1 MNRKLNIILAGVLC
15 SCSAMAQQDT
25 LPVHKDKESIE
36 LGRTIVY
43 HTNEVTGAI
52 SVAGDES
59 LSHKNS
65 IKSSNLLFGKIPG
78 LSVLQNANVAWA
90 DGATMFVRGL
100 GSTNSSTPL
109 ILVDGFERSI
119 DELSPE
125 EIESVSVLK
134 DAVATALYGIRG
146 GNGVILVKTKRG
158 TVGAPRINFSYEFN
172 MATPKYLPDFVD
184 GYTYGNALN
193 EAMRNDGL
201 TPRYSSAELD
211 AFKNQTY
218 PAFYPNV
225 DWIDESLRNM
235 SYGDNVNFSA
245 QGGGKFIRYYTMLN
259 FLDNRGIL
267 KPTGVNDGYSTQFK
281 YSRLNLR
288 TNLDIT
294 VSPTTTVQLNLL
306 GNFSEHN
313 RPNQSVDDIFNALY
327 QVPSGAFPIKT
338 DRGVYGGTSTYSNNP
353 VAYIAGTGYARSQ
366 TRAMYADMHLKQDLS
381 AVLPGW
387 SAGFKV
393 GVDNTASY
401 WDSNSKNFGY
411 EQATINMIDGAKTYT
426 TRRNEG
432 NLAFSKSVGTV
443 SVHFNME
450 AYTNY
455 AKQWGKHSL
464 DATLLYAMDKMSTKS
479 QNSARAFMD
488 VIGSAHYVYNNRYL
502 VDFTLS
508 GSASSIL
515 DPDDRWGVFPAV
527 GAGWILSEEKFMKR
541 DWLNLLK
548 VRASYGIS
556 GRADYGVN
564 LYQDIY
570 GGGNSYYYWTTT
582 SNPGSTSGTKY
593 TQLGIGGLTY
603 EKSHKLNVG
612 IDFKAWNR
620 LSLTLDAFYDH
631 RTDILV
637 SGSGAVSQVF
647 GMSVPQIN
655 DGIVDNKGVEVGL
668 SWDDRIG
675 KVSYH
680 LGGQFSFA
688 RSKIINQNEEYRPF
702 DYLKRTRGSLGQIF
716 GYEVIGIYQSQE
728 DIDNREVKQALGD
741 VRPGDL
747 MFKDQNGDKI
757 IDAYDQVPL
766 GYNSTCPEI
775 YYSFDLGAEYKGIGF
790 YALFQGVGN
799 YSKILDTASLYRP
812 IVSNNTI
819 STWYWENRWSETN
832 PTGTLPRL
840 TYSGSTNNYNTNS
853 MWVTDASYLKLRTLE
868 LYYNFPSK
876 LMKKTGFLGGA
887 KLFARAHD
895 LFSIDKLDL
904 RDPESISAAHPTMTQ
919 YTFGFNLSF

>member
-1 MNRKLNIILAGVLC
+1 MSKKINILLAGVLC
-15 SCSAMAQQDT
+15 SCSVMAQQDT
-25 LPVHKDKESIE
+25 LTAHKDREVIE
-36 LGRTIVY
+36 LGRTITY
-43 HTNEVTGAI
+43 DANEMTGAV
-52 SVAGDES
+52 SVAGNEA
-59 LSHKNS
+59 LSHKTS
-65 IKSSNLLFGKIPG
+65 IKSSNLLFGTVPG
-78 LSVLQNANVAWA
+78 LQVLQNANVAWA
-90 DGATMFVRGL
+90 DGATMYVRGL
-100 GSTNSSTPL
+100 GSNNSNAPL
-109 ILVDGFERSI
+109 VLVDGFERSI
-119 DELSPE
+119 DELSSE

-134 DAVATALYGIRG
+134 DAVATAVYGMRG

-158 TVGAPRINFSYEFN
+158 TAGAPRINFSYEFN
-172 MATPKYLPDFVD
+172 MATPKYLPDFVN
-184 GYTYGNALN
+184 GHTYAQALN
-193 EAMRNDGL
+193 EAMVNDQL
-201 TPRYSSAELD
+201 APRYSSAELE

-225 DWIDESLRNM
+225 DWLGESLRNM

-245 QGGGKFIRYYTMLN
+245 QGGGKFIRYYTALS

-267 KPTGVNDGYSTQFK
+267 KPTETNDGYSTQFK
-281 YSRLNLR
+281 YSRLNVR

-294 VSPTTTVQLNLL
+294 VSPTTTVQLNLM

-313 RPNQSVDDIFNALY
+313 RPNQSIDDIFKALY

-338 DRGVYGGTSTYSNNP
+338 DRGIYGGTSTYSNNP
-353 VAYIAGTGYARSQ
+353 LGYIAGTGYARSQ

-381 AVLPGW
+381 AILPGW

-411 EQATINMIDGAKTYT
+411 EQASLNLVNGTKTYT

-432 NLAFSKSVGTV
+432 TLAFSKSVGTV
-443 SVHFNME
+443 AIHFNME

-455 AKQWGKHSL
+455 IKEWGKHRL
-464 DATLLYAMDKMSTKS
+464 NTTLLYSIDKKSTKE
-479 QNSARAFMD
+479 QNSGRAFID
-488 VIGSAHYVYNNRYL
+488 VMGSAHYAYNNRYL
-502 VDFTLS
+502 LDFTLS

-515 DPDDRWGVFPAV
+515 NPNDRWGIFPAV
-527 GAGWILSEEKFMKR
+527 GAGWILSEESFMKS
-541 DWLNLLK
+541 DWMNLLK

-556 GRADYGVN
+556 GRADYGVD
-564 LYQDIY
+564 LYKNVY
-570 GGGNSYYYWTTT
+570 GDGNSYYYW
-582 SNPGSTSGTKY
+582 SGTSVPASTGGMKY
-593 TQLGIGGLTY
+593 TQLGVDGLTY

-620 LSLTLDAFYDH
+620 LSLSLDAFYDH

-655 DGIVDNKGVEVGL
+655 DGVVDNKGVEASL
-668 SWDDRIG
+668 SWDDKIG
-675 KVSYH
+675 KVTYH
-680 LGGQFSFA
+680 LGGQFSFT
-688 RSKIINQNEEYRPF
+688 RSKIINQNEEYRPY
-702 DYLKRTRGSLGQIF
+702 DYLKRTGGSLNQIF
-716 GYEVIGIYQSQE
+716 GYQAIGIYQSQE
-728 DIDNREVKQALGD
+728 EIDNREVKQMLGD

-757 IDAYDQVPL
+757 IDSYDQIPL
-766 GYNSTCPEI
+766 GYNSTCPEM
-775 YYSFDLGAEYKGIGF
+775 YYSFDLGAEYKGLGF
-790 YALFQGVGN
+790 YALFQGVAN

-819 STWYWENRWSETN
+819 STYYWENRWSETN
-832 PTGTLPRL
+832 PSGTLPRL
-840 TYSGSTNNYNTNS
+840 TSLGSSNNYNTNS
-853 MWVTDASYLKLRTLE
+853 MWVADASFLKLRTLE
-868 LYYNFPSK
+868 LYYNFSRK
-876 LMKKTGFLGGA
+876 LVKKTGFLDGA

-895 LFSIDKLDL
+895 LFSIDKIDF
-904 RDPESISAAHPTMTQ
+904 RDPESISAAHPTMAQ